1 MSLGPIAPTAA
12 GGGGAVIA
20 PAASTGSGV
29 AQGPASAAIATP
41 SLPPPEAALSALVG
55 EAVALQDSLAPL
67 LADLGAALQSDV
79 LPPAAR
85 ATAQQILQSQ
95 TPLDATV
102 SAQDL
107 RAAISQSGVF
117 LEAALA
123 AAVRTTGPAAAQPP
137 ALDLKALLL
146 QLPADL
152 ASQDQAAAQQAA
164 PLTARQ
170 TQIQAQR
177 ASRRPPP
184 PIPGGPTRGQP
195 PAEPSLESDADAS
208 SQIHALTQDAHAA
221 LARLQLSQLASLP
234 RTDGTARWSFEL
246 PVASDGGTAM
256 AQFEISRDGGGQP
269 GADPAAAVWR
279 ARFSLNLE
287 PSGPVHAE
295 ISLTAGRTRATLW
308 AEREGARAQMSAG
321 QAELVAALAGETA
334 GDAAVRVLG
343 GAPAATPPP
352 DGAGR
357 YVNRT
362 S

>member
-1 MSLGPIAPTAA
+1 MSLGPIAPA
-12 GGGGAVIA
+12 GAGGGAVVA
-20 PAASTGSGV
+20 PAPGAGSGA
-29 AQGPASAAIATP
+29 AQGQAAPTLATP
-41 SLPPPEAALSALVG
+41 SILPPEAALSALVG
-55 EAVALQDSLAPL
+55 EAVAVQDSLAPL
-67 LADLGAALQSDV
+67 LADLGAALSSGA
-79 LPPAAR
+79 LPPAAQ

-95 TPLDATV
+95 APLEAML

-107 RAAISQSGVF
+107 RVAIRQSGLF

-123 AAVRTTGPAAAQPP
+123 AAVLKPGEAAAQPS

-146 QLPADL
+146 QLPTDL

-177 ASRRPPP
+177 AARRPAP

-195 PAEPSLESDADAS
+195 PAEPSLEPGADAP
-208 SQIHALTQDAHAA
+208 SQAHALTHEAHAA

-246 PVASDGGTAM
+246 PVASEGGTAM
-256 AQFEISRDGGGQP
+256 AQFEISRDGGGHR
-269 GADPAAAVWR
+269 GADPGAPVWR

-287 PSGPVHAE
+287 PSGPVHAD
-295 ISLTAGRTRATLW
+295 ISLSPGRTRATLW
-308 AEREGARAQMSAG
+308 AEREDARVRLSAD
-321 QAELVAALAGETA
+321 QDELVAALAGETA

-343 GAPAATPPP
+343 GAPPAPSAP